1 MPDSLFPL
9 VFAGVGAAVF
19 VIGFVGLRR
28 SFALRRDGVR
38 AEGRVV
44 RLETTS
50 SGQGGSIHRP
60 VVGWVTDDGR
70 RMEVESP
77 YGRSWVGRF
86 RPGSPVR
93 IRYDPLRPERMR
105 IDGYGHGVQVVFM
118 LVGTAFMAGGLSV
131 ALRLAG

>member
-1 MPDSLFPL
+1 MPDWLFPL
-9 VFAGVGAAVF
+9 AFAGVGATVF

-28 SFALRRDGVR
+28 SLALRREGVR
-38 AEGRVV
+38 AEGWVV

-50 SGQGGSIHRP
+50 NGQGGSIHRP

-118 LVGTAFMAGGLSV
+118 LVGTAFMVGGISV
-131 ALRLAG
+131 ALRLAA

>member
-1 MPDSLFPL
+1 MPGWLFPL
-9 VFAGVGAAVF
+9 AFAVVGGALF
-19 VIGFVGLRR
+19 VIGSVGLWR
-28 SFALRRDGVR
+28 SLALWRDGVR

-50 SGQGGSIHRP
+50 NGQGSPIHRP
-60 VVGWVTDDGR
+60 VVGWITGDGR
-70 RMEVESP
+70 RMEVEST

-105 IDGYGHGVQVVFM
+105 IQGYGHVVQVVFI
-118 LVGTAFMAGGLSV
+118 LTGTAFMAGGLSV
-131 ALRLAG
+131 AAQLAG

>member
-44 RLETTS
+44 RLKTTS

-60 VVGWVTDDGR
+60 VVGWVTADGR

-105 IDGYGHGVQVVFM
+105 IDGYGHGVQVMFM